1 METFQREKS
10 VTLQRK
16 KINSG
21 DFIISISQRL
31 FHANNWKETAD
42 VILDFWQSIK
52 LNLFSLWDLEIV
64 QYRIRKMF
72 KNSIYIIGLDAST
85 STNSH
90 TALVHCLQWSSKN
103 VFFKAFIMKKS
114 VDKSSLQGH
123 SESIQRS
130 RVKLAFSISLW
141 SKAFKP
147 LQVFYLLGI

>member
-52 LNLFSLWDLEIV
+52 LNLFSLYE
-64 QYRIRKMF
+64 
-72 KNSIYIIGLDAST
+72 T
-85 STNSH
+85 
-90 TALVHCLQWSSKN
+90 
-103 VFFKAFIMKKS
+103 
-114 VDKSSLQGH
+114 
-123 SESIQRS
+123 
-130 RVKLAFSISLW
+130 
-141 SKAFKP
+141 
-147 LQVFYLLGI
+147 

>member
-1 METFQREKS
+1 M
-10 VTLQRK
+10 TLQRK

-21 DFIISISQRL
+21 DFIISISRRL

-52 LNLFSLWDLEIV
+52 LNFVFPLWDLEIV
-64 QYRIRKMF
+64 QHRIRKMF
-72 KNSIYIIGLDAST
+72 KNSIYVIGLDVST

-90 TALVHCLQWSSKN
+90 TALVHCLQRSSKN
-103 VFFKAFIMKKS
+103 VFFKALIMKKS

-130 RVKLAFSISLW
+130 RVKLAFSLSLW
-141 SKAFKP
+141 PKAFKP